1 MFGLKPKKIELEK
14 NEDKSVK
21 LLTKEQMD
29 EKIFYAEKKEE
40 ARLKLMAVLS
50 NNTISIEQP
59 DNKHYRV
66 FLDGELLF
74 SVDLN
79 SYWDWASPNRELSAP
94 LRFHQVIENI
104 TQSLTKDDIV
114 KILEMKLNAT
124 LNIDKHDGMW

>member
-40 ARLKLMAVLS
+40 VRLKLMAVLS

-59 DNKHYRV
+59 NGNKYYEVR
-66 FLDGELLF
+66 LDGELLF
-74 SVDLN
+74 TVGCDL
-79 SYWDWASPNRELSAP
+79 YRPMPNRELSAP
-94 LRFHQVIENI
+94 LRFHKVIENI

-114 KILEMKLNAT
+114 EILEMKLNAT
-124 LNIDKHDGMW
+124 LNIDKHDGM

>member
-59 DNKHYRV
+59 NGNKYYEVR
-66 FLDGELLF
+66 LDGELLF
-74 SVDLN
+74 TVGRD
-79 SYWDWASPNRELSAP
+79 SYWPMPNRELSAP
-94 LRFHQVIENI
+94 LRFHQIIEDI
-104 TQSLTKDDIV
+104 LQSLGKDDIIE
-114 KILEMKLNAT
+114 ILEMKLNAT
-124 LNIDKHDGMW
+124 LNIDKCDGM

>member
-29 EKIFYAEKKEE
+29 EKIFYAEKEEE

-59 DNKHYRV
+59 DNKYYRV

-124 LNIDKHDGMW
+124 LNIDKHDSM

>member
-29 EKIFYAEKKEE
+29 EKIFYAEKEEE

-124 LNIDKHDGMW
+124 LNIDKHDSM

>member
-21 LLTKEQMD
+21 LLTREQMD
-29 EKIFYAEKKEE
+29 EKIFYAEKEEE

-124 LNIDKHDGMW
+124 LNIDKHDGM

>member
-29 EKIFYAEKKEE
+29 EKIFYAEKEEE

-124 LNIDKHDGMW
+124 LNIDKHDGM

>member
-59 DNKHYRV
+59 NGNKYYEVR
-66 FLDGELLF
+66 LDGELLF
-74 SVDLN
+74 TVGRDL
-79 SYWDWASPNRELSAP
+79 YRPMPNRELSAP
-94 LRFHQVIENI
+94 LRFHQIIEDI
-104 TQSLTKDDIV
+104 LQSLGKDDIIE
-114 KILEMKLNAT
+114 ILEMKLNAT
-124 LNIDKHDGMW
+124 LNIDKYDSM

>member
-74 SVDLN
+74 SVVLY
-79 SYWDWASPNRELSAP
+79 SYLDWASPNRELSAP
-94 LRFHQVIENI
+94 LRSHQVIENI